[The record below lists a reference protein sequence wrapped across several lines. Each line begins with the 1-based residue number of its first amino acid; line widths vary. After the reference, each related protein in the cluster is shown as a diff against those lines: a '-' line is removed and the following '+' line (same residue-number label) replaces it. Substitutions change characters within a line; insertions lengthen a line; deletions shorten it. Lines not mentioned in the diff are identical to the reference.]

1 MLSFPYKTNS
11 SERLQLVFKMADILT
26 IVVPCYNEEEVL
38 PETAKE
44 LGSILED
51 LVDQNKVSPK
61 SKILFVND
69 GSKDKTWKLISRY
82 SKEYPYVTGL
92 KFARNYGHQN
102 ALLAGMKTAVRYS
115 DMIITIDADLQDDV
129 KAIYQ
134 MVEQYLDG
142 VDVVYGVRNSRETDT
157 FFKRRTALAYYGLMK
172 KLGVHSVPDS
182 ADYRLLSK
190 RATEALL
197 QYQERNLF
205 LRGMVPLVGYQSA
218 KVYYPR
224 KERFAGESKYPLGKM
239 LHFALD
245 GITSFSIAP
254 IQLILVL
261 GILTTSISILMMIYV
276 CIAKML
282 GHVITGWASLMIS
295 IWLLGGIQL
304 ISVSVIG
311 EYVGKIFTEVKHRP
325 RYNIEDENYSDKM
338 EKD

>member
-1 MLSFPYKTNS
+1 MK
-11 SERLQLVFKMADILT
+11 DILT

-38 PETAKE
+38 PETVKE
-44 LGSILED
+44 LGVILND
-51 LVDQNKVSPK
+51 LVRQEKISER

-69 GSKDKTWKLISRY
+69 GSKDRTWELISEY
-82 SKEYPYVTGL
+82 SEKYPYVTGL
-92 KFARNYGHQN
+92 KFTRNYGHQN
-102 ALLAGMKTAVRYS
+102 ALLAGMKTAVKFS

-129 KAIYQ
+129 NAIYQ
-134 MVEQYLDG
+134 MVDQYLDG
-142 VDVVYGVRNSRETDT
+142 VDVVYGVRNSRDTDT
-157 FFKRRTALAYYGLMK
+157 FFKKRTALAYYGLMK
-172 KLGVHSVPDS
+172 KLGVKLVPDS

-205 LRGMVPLVGYQSA
+205 LRGMVPLVGYRSA

-224 KERFAGESKYPLGKM
+224 KERFAGKSKYPLGKM

-254 IQLILVL
+254 IQLILIL
-261 GILTTSISILMMIYV
+261 GIITTTISILMMVYV
-276 CIAKML
+276 LIEKIL
-282 GHVITGWASLMIS
+282 GHVISGWSSLMIS

-325 RYNIEDENYSDKM
+325 RYNIEDENYSMKM